1 MAIRLIECRRVLKN
15 TGSIYLHCDSTMSH
29 YLKLA
34 MDCIFEE
41 KNFRN
46 EIIWHYQSGT
56 GPRKAFKRKHDTL
69 LFYSRS
75 HDTKFNRQSKPVVNP
90 KRYKYV
96 DEDGRYYDV
105 NGQGNRYYLDE
116 GQTCDDVWTYI
127 QEKQFQQINS
137 QSKERTGYPT
147 QKPLRL
153 LQRII
158 KASSNKGDVV
168 LDPFCGCATTCVTAE
183 KLERRWIG
191 IDVSVQAYKQ
201 VERRI
206 TKEVSYMFNTD
217 QINFDTD
224 PPTRTDQGK
233 NYVEEKY
240 VYIVSNPNFPHKQ
253 YKVGITNN
261 WKSRLNTYQTSDP
274 DRGFKME
281 YKYKTPLFSEIEK
294 FIHQKYENKY
304 NKSDEW
310 VIGDINNII
319 QDIKT
324 YRSV

>member
-168 LDPFCGCATTCVTAE
+168 LDPFCGCATTLEAAH
-183 KLERRWIG
+183 KLKRRWIG
-191 IDVSVQAYKQ
+191 IDIAIQPQVQALLQMNSFSDDTFSVIHVIQSCKIISEGGALLHHHVQPICIY
-201 VERRI
+201 
-206 TKEVSYMFNTD
+206 TWHLTSYF
-217 QINFDTD
+217 
-224 PPTRTDQGK
+224 
-233 NYVEEKY
+233 
-240 VYIVSNPNFPHKQ
+240 S
-253 YKVGITNN
+253 
-261 WKSRLNTYQTSDP
+261 
-274 DRGFKME
+274 
-281 YKYKTPLFSEIEK
+281 PLYPCRNCD
-294 FIHQKYENKY
+294 FI
-304 NKSDEW
+304 
-310 VIGDINNII
+310 
-319 QDIKT
+319 
-324 YRSV
+324 